1 MDCKFVRK
9 EIYNF
14 FSDRICCCDCIT
26 DSYEYSCQDVSF
38 FLLIVKMNLIGI
50 SINHTTSPL
59 ELREA
64 LHLNR
69 DEIVALIPRLKEQTF
84 SEGVVISTCNRTEIF
99 GFPQNDGLDVNSII
113 GSLLKSKPVEGIKPE
128 HFTKFFSCGAVKHLF
143 SVASGIDSMVIGDSQ
158 ILGQVKEAF
167 EISEALNF
175 TGTISR
181 RIFDTAI
188 KVGKRSI
195 KETTIGEGA
204 VTVSYAAVQVVEKI
218 FASLEK
224 KSALVIGAGET
235 SELAAIHLR
244 DKGVGKITIS
254 NRTIERA
261 KNLAEKVRGEIIP
274 LEFLKEHLYNFDI
287 IISATSSNNLIIHAG
302 DIKSAMKKRK
312 GTPVVLMDIAVPRDI
327 EPDVHRI
334 DNVFYHD
341 MDSLKIIVDQ
351 NMEKRK
357 EQIPF
362 VEKIIMEEL
371 VGFFSWYNTL
381 DVVPT
386 IKSIR
391 NFFEEIRSDELEK
404 IKNKVCEEDFTK
416 VEDMT
421 RRMIGRLLHNPTV
434 KLRGFAES
442 GANIKEVLT
451 NTLILKELFNLGD
464 IPANGK
470 SETDESQNS
479 EGNDEKK

>member
-1 MDCKFVRK
+1 M
-9 EIYNF
+9 
-14 FSDRICCCDCIT
+14 
-26 DSYEYSCQDVSF
+26 
-38 FLLIVKMNLIGI
+38 IVKMNLIGI
-50 SINHTTSPL
+50 SINHRTSPL

-69 DEIVALIPRLKEQTF
+69 DEIVSLIPRLKEQIF

-99 GFPQNDGLDVNSII
+99 GFPQNDGLDVNAII
-113 GSLLKSKPVEGIKPE
+113 TSLLESKPVNGIKPE
-128 HFTKFFSCGAVKHLF
+128 HFVKFFSCGAVRHLL

-167 EISEALNF
+167 DISDDLDFA
-175 TGTISR
+175 GTISR

-188 KVGKRSI
+188 RVGKRSI

-218 FASLEK
+218 FANLEK

-261 KNLAEKVRGEIIP
+261 EALADKVHGEIVP
-274 LEFLKEHLYNFDI
+274 FQYLKEHLQNFDI
-287 IISATSSNNLIIHAG
+287 IISATSSNDLIIQA
-302 DIKSAMKKRK
+302 DNIKSAMKKRK
-312 GTPVVLMDIAVPRDI
+312 GTPVVLMDIAVPRDFDP
-327 EPDVHRI
+327 EVRKI
-334 DNVFYHD
+334 DNVFYND

-351 NMEKRK
+351 NMQKRK
-357 EQIPF
+357 EQIPL
-362 VEKIIMEEL
+362 VEKIVMEEL
-371 VGFFSWYNTL
+371 VGFFNWYNTL

-391 NFFEEIRSDELEK
+391 NFFEDIRTDELEK
-404 IKNKVCEEDFTK
+404 IKNKVNEEDFSK
-416 VEDMT
+416 IEDMT

-451 NTLILKELFNLGD
+451 NTLILKELFNLED
-464 IPANGK
+464 FPTNGK
-470 SETDESQNS
+470 GDSAEDQNS
-479 EGNDEKK
+479 KGNDEER